1 MNITE
6 SRWLRLL
13 ASLMA
18 LTMLAAACGSDDG
31 GDTATEDAAESDDA
45 DSGDDG
51 GDDAASDDAES
62 DDADSGDDGE
72 AMGDLISDD
81 CPIPNPAETV
91 EVDIIG
97 WQFPVIDAY
106 VEELEECEDGNYDI
120 NMQFLGSTDAQD
132 RALEDIATGNP
143 SFELYQGSNSA
154 LIKYANAN
162 GLLPLNDLID
172 KYRDEY
178 GLDEIDQ
185 SYWDLVTVD
194 GQIYGVPVVSN
205 TMHVFYN
212 KPKMEEL
219 GLDVPTT
226 FEEAIALCEPLEAAG
241 EKGFVLMYQA
251 SWAWQIEFDNVL
263 GSLGQ
268 TNIDPETGQPNFTT
282 PEAIEAATILK
293 DVYDNCGDKDV
304 PEFGT
309 TEIAGGFQSGEYIV
323 GQTWASRAIE
333 MDDENVS
340 LEVGNIE
347 FAPALG
353 TGGDTLAAPA
363 YIDGWGIPADTEA
376 DTEALFLLM
385 MAAADAESQTAA
397 AEFNTV
403 TRAGVSNPDGPRNTD
418 AVATSYID
426 GRGADLTHPA
436 AGLARTILGEAL
448 QKISTEGAD
457 PETVLAEAEE
467 QYLTEAQDQ
476 GLL

>member
-1 MNITE
+1 MSSNE

-18 LTMLAAACGSDDG
+18 LMMLAAACGSDD
-31 GDTATEDAAESDDA
+31 DESTATDDGSEESDDSA
-45 DSGDDG
+45 DDSAE
-51 GDDAASDDAES
+51 AADDDAES
-62 DDADSGDDGE
+62 DDDGGDGE
-72 AMGDLISDD
+72 DAAMGDVISEE
-81 CPIPNPAETV
+81 CAIPNPAETV

-106 VEELEECEDGNYDI
+106 VEELEECEDGNYEI

-132 RALEDIATGNP
+132 RSLEDIATGNP

-162 GLLPLNDLID
+162 GLLPLNDLVD

-178 GLDEIDQ
+178 NLDEIDQ
-185 SYWDLVTVD
+185 SYWDLVTID

-226 FEEAIALCEPLEAAG
+226 FEEAVALCEPLEAAG

-251 SWAWQIEFDNVL
+251 PWAWQIEFDNVL
-263 GSLGQ
+263 GSLGEN
-268 TNIDPETGQPNFTT
+268 NIDPETGEPNFTSDA
-282 PEAIEAATILK
+282 AIEAATILK
-293 DVYDNCGDKDV
+293 DVYDNCADKDV

-347 FAPALG
+347 FAPALS
-353 TGGDTLAAPA
+353 TGGNTLAAPA

-403 TRAGVSNPDGPRNTD
+403 TRSGVSNPDGPRNTD
-418 AVATSYID
+418 AVATSYVD

-448 QKISTEGAD
+448 QKIATEGAD
-457 PETVLAEAEE
+457 PATVLAEAEE
-467 QYLTEAQDQ
+467 QYRTEAADQ